1 MFPGLGRFAY
11 RRRVLVLVA
20 GLLFVAIA
28 AVWGT
33 GVFGALSGGGFED
46 PAAPSAR
53 AVALAER
60 TLGRD
65 GADVVL
71 LYRSP
76 ALPVTD
82 PAYRAAVDGVLAGL
96 PTGQV
101 TAVTTYWATGA
112 PQLASRDGRAT
123 SVLLRVAG
131 ANEDERARTYRDLRP
146 LLGRAPPGFTVQ
158 LGGPAVVLSD
168 VNTQVERDIARAERL
183 SLPLVLILLL
193 VIFGGLVAASLPLAV
208 GGLAILGAFV
218 VLRLL
223 TLVTD
228 VSVFAINIVTMLGM
242 GLAIDYALF
251 VVSRF
256 REELAAGAA
265 VPAALERTIATAG
278 RTVAV
283 SGVTVG
289 AALSGLLLFP
299 QGFLRS
305 MGLGGMAAVGVAVL
319 GALTVLPALLAVL
332 GRRVDALRL
341 PRRRR
346 REPAAH
352 RGAAR
357 HAAAD
362 GASEGP
368 WSRVARSVMRR
379 PLAYLAVT
387 VPLVLLAGA
396 PFLGVR
402 FGGVDYRVLPA
413 GAESRVVAERLAA
426 DFPGGGQS
434 TLRAVVSLP
443 RPAAASGREL
453 AAYAERLASVPGV
466 GTAQLGRAAGDVA
479 EVIVTFPGDP
489 MSPASRALAERVRA
503 VAPPAGAS
511 VLVGG
516 ETPALV
522 DLLASLGARLPW
534 MALLVAGVTFL
545 LLFLAFGSLVL
556 PLKALLMNVLSLGAT
571 FGVLVWIFQ
580 EGHLSGLLGFTAT
593 GTLDATNPVLMLA
606 IVFGLSMDYEVFLL
620 SRVREQWD
628 RTGDNVAAVATGLQR
643 TGRII
648 TSAALL
654 IAVVIGAFS
663 TSQISLIK
671 MIGIGMLVA
680 IVVDASVVRVL
691 VVPATMRLL
700 GPANWWA
707 PGPLARWWVRTGL
720 AERDP
725 PPSVPARLA
734 ATEGRV
740 SARMDR

>member
-1 MFPGLGRFAY
+1 MFPWLGRFAY
-11 RRRVLVLVA
+11 RRRILVLAA
-20 GLLFVAIA
+20 GLLFVAA
-28 AVWGT
+28 GAVWGT

-46 PAAPSAR
+46 PATPSAR
-53 AVALAER
+53 AAALAER

-71 LYRSP
+71 LYTNP
-76 ALPVTD
+76 TLPVTD
-82 PAYRAAVDGVLAGL
+82 PAYRAAVEQVLAGL
-96 PTGQV
+96 PGDRV
-101 TAVTTYWATGA
+101 SGVTTYWATGA
-112 PQLASRDGRAT
+112 AQLASRDGRAT
-123 SVLLRVAG
+123 SVLLRLAG
-131 ANEDERARTYRDLRP
+131 ATEDERARTYRDVRP
-146 LLGRAPPGFTVQ
+146 LLERAPPGFTVQ

-168 VNTQVERDIARAERL
+168 VSTQVERDIARAERI
-183 SLPLVLILLL
+183 SLPLVLVLLL
-193 VIFGGLVAASLPLAV
+193 VVFGGLVAASLPLAI

-223 TLVTD
+223 TLVTSI
-228 VSVFAINIVTMLGM
+228 SVFAINIVTMLGL

-256 REELAAGAA
+256 REELAGGVP
-265 VPAALERTIATAG
+265 VPAALERTMASAG

-341 PRRRR
+341 PRHRR

-357 HAAAD
+357 HAAGEGPD
-362 GASEGP
+362 EGP

-387 VPLVLLAGA
+387 VPVLLLAGA

-402 FGGVDYRVLPA
+402 FGGVDSRVLPA

-443 RPAAASGREL
+443 RPAAASGPEL
-453 AAYAERLASVPGV
+453 AAYAERLRAVPGV
-466 GTAQLGRAAGDVA
+466 DTAGVGRAAGDTA
-479 EVIVTFPGDP
+479 EVTVTFAGDP
-489 MSPASRALAERVRA
+489 MSPAARTLTERVRA
-503 VAPPAGAS
+503 VPPPAGAS

-534 MALLVAGVTFL
+534 MALIVVGVTFL

-556 PLKALLMNVLSLGAT
+556 PLKALVMNVLSLGAT

-643 TGRII
+643 TGGII

-654 IAVVIGAFS
+654 IAVVIGAFG
-663 TSQISLIK
+663 TSGISLVK
-671 MIGIGMLVA
+671 MVGVGLLVA
-680 IVVDASVVRVL
+680 IIVDASVVRIL

-707 PGPLARWWVRTGL
+707 PGPLARWWARTGL
-720 AERDP
+720 SDREEPAAGRLR
-725 PPSVPARLA
+725 PSAP
-734 ATEGRV
+734 EGRV